1 MKGGIKRSARGFGRS
16 WLDQPWVWLA
26 PVFVPFALLLLWPLA
41 DVAWLSLHDWDWSGT
56 TWVAMAQYRRLARDP
71 EFWRAVAHTLAFAA
85 VVVPAWIL
93 LTLTIASAIAPLRP
107 RARGGWMTAFYM
119 TYLVSPVVLAIVWS
133 WMLAPGPEGLVNRIL
148 GFVGVGPVPWLTSG
162 RWALGAIILSTA
174 LTIPGSGVV
183 IYTAAIGAL
192 PEELY
197 EAARLEGAG
206 PLTRWWNITVP
217 LLRPTTLYLSVIY
230 TIASFQVFE
239 RVYIMTGGGPG
250 GATSVLVE
258 QIYSRAFLD
267 FNFGAASAQAVVLL
281 GLIGAVAWVQFRT
294 MRSDIQY

>member
-1 MKGGIKRSARGFGRS
+1 MSGFSKASLRA
-16 WLDQPWVWLA
+16 LLEHPWVWLA
-26 PVFVPFALLLLWPLA
+26 PALLPFAVFLLWPLA
-41 DVAWLSLHDWDWSGT
+41 EVVRLSLHEWDWTGT
-56 TWVAMAQYRRLARDP
+56 VWVGAAQYRRLARDP
-71 EFWRAVAHTLAFAA
+71 DFWRAVGHTLAFAA
-85 VVVPAWIL
+85 VVVPSWIF
-93 LTLTIASAIAPLRP
+93 LTLTIASAIAPLSRRL
-107 RARGGWMTAFYM
+107 RAGWMSAFYL

-133 WMLAPGPEGLVNRIL
+133 WMLAPGPDGLVNRL
-148 GFVGVGPVPWLTSG
+148 LEHVGLNAVPWLTSG
-162 RWALGAIILSTA
+162 RWALAAVILSTA

-183 IYTAAIGAL
+183 IYSAAIGSL

-206 PLTRWWNITVP
+206 PLVCWWNITVP

-281 GLIGAVAWVQFRT
+281 VMIAAVAWIQFRFL
-294 MRSDIQY
+294 RSDVQY